1 MTRIV
6 SRLLLAPAFM
16 VALATLLKGYVDAG
30 DGFAAGVIAAL
41 AVGLQFVAFGS
52 QEVERTLPVRF
63 APAAAAA
70 GLLLALAVTFVPV
83 VFGRPLLTHSPG
95 PGDDVIQFGTLEILT
110 AVLFDIGVFLL
121 VLGFAVETIRLLI
134 RIASVRRLP

>member
-1 MTRIV
+1 MTRMV
-6 SRLLLAPAFM
+6 SRLLLAPALM

-41 AVGLQFVAFGS
+41 AIGLQYVAFGS
-52 QEVERTLPVRF
+52 EEIERTLPVRF
-63 APAAAAA
+63 APAAAAL
-70 GLLLALAVTFVPV
+70 GLLLALAVTFIPV
-83 VFGRPLLTHSPG
+83 LFGKPLLTHYPPPG
-95 PGDDVIQFGTLEILT
+95 AEVIHFGTLEILT

>member
-1 MTRIV
+1 MTRMV
-6 SRLLLAPAFM
+6 SRLLLAPALM
-16 VALATLLKGYVDAG
+16 VALATLIKGYVDAG

-41 AVGLQFVAFGS
+41 AIGLQYVAFGS
-52 QEVERTLPVRF
+52 EEIERTLPVRF
-63 APAAAAA
+63 APAAAAL
-70 GLLLALAVTFVPV
+70 GLLLALAVTFIPV
-83 VFGRPLLTHSPG
+83 LFGKPLLTHYPPPG
-95 PGDDVIQFGTLEILT
+95 AEVIHFGTLEILT

>member
-1 MTRIV
+1 MTRMV
-6 SRLLLAPAFM
+6 SRLLLAPALM
-16 VALATLLKGYVDAG
+16 VALATLIKGYVDAG

-41 AVGLQFVAFGS
+41 AIGLQYVAFGS
-52 QEVERTLPVRF
+52 EEIERTLPVRF
-63 APAAAAA
+63 APAAAAL
-70 GLLLALAVTFVPV
+70 GLLLALAVTFIPV
-83 VFGRPLLTHSPG
+83 LFGRPLLTHYPPPG
-95 PGDDVIQFGTLEILT
+95 AEVIHFGTLEILT